1 MPVHCRDYRENELL
15 DQYEESGLADEEAA
29 GEEDVTLEEVME
41 RRRLAEREMGKRDR
55 REGRHVLPGA
65 LDGGLQQPANLSV
78 CATQRALSCSSASH
92 NGTSMAAVSGSMC
105 CWGS

>member
-1 MPVHCRDYRENELL
+1 MSVHCRDYRENELL
-15 DQYEESGLADEEAA
+15 DQYEESGLADEESA

-65 LDGGLQQPANLSV
+65 LDGGLQQPATLMLS
-78 CATQRALSCSSASH
+78 ATRCALSCSSPCLTQVQAKL
-92 NGTSMAAVSGSMC
+92 GQA
-105 CWGS
+105 